1 MEYSEVLKILK
12 SKNIRITPQRELI
25 IKFLTEKDAHLTAQ
39 EIYEM
44 LKKEYENISFTTVY
58 NTLEL
63 LKKLNMIRT
72 VYDSEGN
79 IKYELNFYGHIN
91 LVCNKCGRII
101 DYRGEIIDE
110 IITLLEK
117 KLGAK
122 ILSYSFD
129 VKIDCQNCRELE
141 KISMIR

>member
-1 MEYSEVLKILK
+1 
-12 SKNIRITPQRELI
+12 
-25 IKFLTEKDAHLTAQ
+25 
-39 EIYEM
+39 
-44 LKKEYENISFTTVY
+44 
-58 NTLEL
+58 
-63 LKKLNMIRT
+63 MIRT

-79 IKYELNFYGHIN
+79 IKYELNFYSHIN

-110 IITLLEK
+110 IITVLEK